1 MSSRK
6 RIVISVVCAV
16 LAAALV
22 AGYAASVRSGAS
34 AEREEALRRYGGE
47 TVSVCVA
54 TRSIEAG
61 ETFSDRNVAMTDWL
75 VDLLPEG
82 AVQDA
87 DEVIGKAAA
96 AKIASNTPVCLIDV
110 ESQTLT
116 LDVPEGMTA
125 LSVPCTAQSAVGG
138 ALAPG
143 ADVDVYVVDQ
153 GSAKLLGTGVRVL
166 QTSSSTTNPWV
177 TVAVDPSRVEAL
189 IAAASLQN
197 LYFVLPSEGAAAQSQ
212 VAAAAR
218 AASSSAGDTGGTSAQ
233 AGSQPAATGSGDDA
247 GLAGVQA
254 AAATP

>member
-96 AKIASNTPVCLIDV
+96 AKIAANTPVCLIDA
-110 ESQTLT
+110 ESQTMT

-197 LYFVLPSEGAAAQSQ
+197 LYFVLPSEGAAAQSHAA
-212 VAAAAR
+212 VARTAP
-218 AASSSAGDTGGTSAQ
+218 SSAGDTGGATAQ
-233 AGSQPAATGSGDDA
+233 TGSQPAATGSGGDA
-247 GLAGVQA
+247 GLAGTQA
-254 AAATP
+254 DEVTP